1 VFDWFRRYGAARALQ
16 KRIAALAPG
25 ERQAILAA
33 SPFEAA
39 AFQGE
44 GFHVFRKDL
53 TDLETAYVTSLGE
66 VDSRTAEDWLIARAL
81 ENGEARLT

>member
-1 VFDWFRRYGAARALQ
+1 MFDWFRRYSAARALR
-16 KRIAALAPG
+16 KRIAALTPG

-39 AFQGE
+39 ASQGE

-53 TDLETAYVTSLGE
+53 SDLEAAYVTSLGE
-66 VDSRTAEDWLIARAL
+66 VDGRTAEDWLIARAL
-81 ENGEARLT
+81 EKDDARLT